1 MQCIMMHVYLLKK
14 YRSPFLH
21 RLPFSIVKSL
31 SINSSSVLFC
41 LLEPSLVL
49 LTSRNNKFLDCVF
62 MIPACVKT
70 FIFNFVQHPLSS
82 QKGNVR
88 ANHIM
93 FIVLLWP
100 DYVLKCSRFFLGMKS
115 CRTRLVIYKDHFL
128 VKFWNFK
135 AIPSTKAISTL
146 V

>member
-1 MQCIMMHVYLLKK
+1 MYTYLRNIGPLF
-14 YRSPFLH
+14 SIDFPFLE
-21 RLPFSIVKSL
+21 SSL
-31 SINSSSVLFC
+31 YQLTLVAFYFC

-128 VKFWNFK
+128 VKF
-135 AIPSTKAISTL
+135 
-146 V
+146 